1 MDGGALRVPA
11 PGKLNLMLRIL
22 GRRADGYH
30 DLQTVFQFI
39 DQCDWLTFRPN
50 RSGEVVLQDGLPG
63 VHPER
68 NLILRAAK
76 LLKGHADPAAG
87 VEIEL
92 EKNLPMGGGLGGGS
106 SDAATT
112 LVVLNELWGVGLDQS
127 SLMALGLQLGADVP
141 VFIFG
146 RGAWAEGVGDK
157 LKPLELP
164 EAWYTILVPPCSV
177 ATADVFHA
185 PDLTRDNSPITI
197 TNFVAGSHENH
208 CLDVVIRKHPMVGE
222 AIAAL
227 REFSSD
233 VRLTGTGACV
243 YSIHDTQEEAET
255 VGRALAGKWMVLV
268 AAGRNRSPLYEVLEQ
283 RGIALHSFSWGV
295 AKR

>member
-1 MDGGALRVPA
+1 MGVSGLRVPA

-39 DQCDWLTFRPN
+39 DRCDWLTFRPN
-50 RSGEVVLQDGLPG
+50 RSGEVVLHDSLPG
-63 VHPER
+63 VPPER

-112 LVVLNELWGVGLDQS
+112 LVVLNKLWGVGLDQS
-127 SLMALGLQLGADVP
+127 SLMELGLQLGADVP
-141 VFIFG
+141 IFVFG
-146 RGAWAEGVGDK
+146 RSAWAEGVGEK
-157 LKPLELP
+157 LQPLELP
-164 EAWYTILVPPCSV
+164 EAWYTILVPPCHV

-185 PDLTRDNSPITI
+185 PDLTRENPPITI
-197 TNFVAGSHENH
+197 TDFIAGSHENH
-208 CLDVVIRKHPMVGE
+208 CLAVVVRKHPIVGE

-243 YSIHDTQEEAET
+243 YSIHDSKEEAEA

-268 AAGRNRSPLYEVLEQ
+268 ASGRNRSPLYEVLRQ
-283 RGIALHSFSWGV
+283 RGTTLHSFSWGV